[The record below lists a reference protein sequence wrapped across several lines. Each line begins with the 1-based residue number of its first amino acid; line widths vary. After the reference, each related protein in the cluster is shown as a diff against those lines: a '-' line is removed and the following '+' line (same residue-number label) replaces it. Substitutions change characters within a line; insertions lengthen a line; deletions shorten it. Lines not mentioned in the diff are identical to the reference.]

1 MPKLSQY
8 DKRHVEELARDP
20 IGVLSRNNLFPSD
33 HLTLLPDSAAVQ
45 FWGGKMP
52 SLHSFVLFALVSAQV
67 SWGEGRT
74 GEFAM
79 PYAVLFGDTCGDKAR
94 QAKRFKALC
103 EQAVELY
110 NATSRQNAHVRY
122 SPVLSAP
129 DLIRKMHQHK
139 CVVVKDPAIRNGYTS
154 LVFSITGETE
164 KEIRQ
169 AMVDGSLDAA
179 LAEWVEKRGLPKDE
193 IKIQW
198 R

>member
-1 MPKLSQY
+1 
-8 DKRHVEELARDP
+8 
-20 IGVLSRNNLFPSD
+20 
-33 HLTLLPDSAAVQ
+33 LTLLPDSAAVQ
-45 FWGGKMP
+45 FWGGKVP

-67 SWGEGRT
+67 LWGEEQT

-79 PYAVLFGDTCGDKAR
+79 PYAMLFGNTRGDKAR

-103 EQAVELY
+103 GQVVELY
-110 NATSRQNAHVRY
+110 NATSGQKAQVRY

-139 CVVVKDPAIRNGYTS
+139 CVVMQDPSIGKGYTS
-154 LVFSITGETE
+154 LAFSITGETE

-193 IKIQW
+193 IEIQW